1 MKSIIAKTCFIVT
14 VLFIIT
20 SCSKM
25 AMMSDV
31 RFYDKARIQYIS
43 DGDKTVAYI
52 PMMHMNKSE
61 FYESVK
67 SSVDSLRDA
76 GYMVL
81 YEGIDITHNIDSLA
95 MDTLNR
101 KVRRV
106 IGMHMSNYNDTNN
119 VAMKKFQLKGL
130 IPQSNENTGIVT
142 GTDIRADLP
151 LDTLVQIY
159 EQNRGRI
166 ALTDCDFTTPLN
178 SKYKC
183 AQLGNEDA
191 VFLVLTIRDQLVA
204 KRILFEES
212 KKIAVVYGALHF
224 DGIFNE
230 LRARNNNWK
239 HIEYN

>member
-1 MKSIIAKTCFIVT
+1 MKLIFAKTSFILILLLLT
-14 VLFIIT
+14 I
-20 SCSKM
+20 SCTKM

-52 PMMHMNKSE
+52 PMMHMNKPE

-67 SSVDSLRDA
+67 LSVDSLRDA
-76 GYMVL
+76 GYTVL
-81 YEGIDITHNIDSLA
+81 YEGIDIAHSIDSLV

-106 IGMHMSNYNDTNN
+106 IGMHMSDYNDTDN

-142 GTDIRADLP
+142 ATDIRADLP

-159 EQNRGRI
+159 EQNRGMI
-166 ALTDCDFTTPLN
+166 ALTNCDFTTPLN

-204 KRILFEES
+204 KRILFEETG
-212 KKIAVVYGALHF
+212 KIAVVYGALHF

-239 HIEYN
+239 RVEYN